1 MRTVSA
7 ARTIVRTTIVVL
19 LTAAVVSGIAREFA
33 RSRARDREL
42 LELFVVAE
50 AQSPTPINSVAV
62 DLKGRYDKA
71 SYYELD
77 NLAFE
82 QALRKTFQVPCSA
95 PSKYQWG
102 PPLAGPTAP
111 SPVLVVYREVLEF
124 LRAKIARSTLFALE
138 GDTATFD
145 AKAAPRLP
153 PPLTLVQ
160 HRLIEYRY
168 EANHPESSSRLLLH
182 IEMALHREAK
192 FNGKHI
198 EMWVIYDGTPQV
210 VVANVL
216 GVVFEDR
223 VMNMDFQITDATPI
237 EAAPSVIIDTSDKK
251 ETNAKIAAPSP
262 SMASSSL
269 VV

>member
-1 MRTVSA
+1 MRII
-7 ARTIVRTTIVVL
+7 ARTTAIIL
-19 LTAAVVSGIAREFA
+19 LTAAVVSGVAREF
-33 RSRARDREL
+33 SRRREQ
-42 LELFVVAE
+42 LEYFVIAE

-62 DLKGRYDKA
+62 DIKSRFGKA
-71 SYYELD
+71 SYHELD

-102 PPLAGPTAP
+102 PPLAGPTAT
-111 SPVLVVYREVLEF
+111 SNVLIVYREVLEF
-124 LRAKIARSTLFALE
+124 LRTKIARSPLFALP

-153 PPLTLVQ
+153 PPITLVQ

-168 EANHPESSSRLLLH
+168 EANHPERSSRLLMH

-198 EMWVIYDGTPQV
+198 EVWVVYDGVPQV
-210 VVANVL
+210 IVANVL

-223 VMNMDFQITDATPI
+223 VQNMDFQITDAVPI
-237 EAAPSVIIDTSDKK
+237 AAAPSVIIVDESDKK
-251 ETNAKIAAPSP
+251 ESNAKIAAPAP

-269 VV
+269 L